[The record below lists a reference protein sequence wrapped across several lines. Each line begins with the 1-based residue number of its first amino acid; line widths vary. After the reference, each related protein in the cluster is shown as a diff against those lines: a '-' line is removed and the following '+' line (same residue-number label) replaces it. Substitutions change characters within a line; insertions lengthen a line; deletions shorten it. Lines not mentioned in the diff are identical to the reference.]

1 MQTNF
6 SQLTSSERRWCMQRG
21 LCLCCGA
28 DSHHSV
34 PSETTLCISKFSSY
48 CSSHSF
54 SILFQ
59 SHSDQWPFFCC
70 SYSPHQF
77 GRIIRFSGQ
86 LIHQLHLQ
94 AIPCSISLLIISI
107 VGKPLG
113 GGIITSLWICF
124 PMYRLYSPREH
135 FTSGSGGLHSH
146 PGTSLVGIAFIP
158 PSHGPCFKA
167 TQPRRAYTVYSSS
180 EKKKLCRPR
189 EWRDSIYSLTVCS
202 NNCPLYPQSSLEEN
216 GISTFRRSSQE
227 NLPEDH
233 RGNMAMYVV
242 YTTTAKAAWG
252 RKRKN

>member
-180 EKKKLCRPR
+180 EKKNCADR
-189 EWRDSIYSLTVCS
+189 ESGGIPSIVWLSALTTVHSILSPPWRKMVSVLSGD
-202 NNCPLYPQSSLEEN
+202 PARK
-216 GISTFRRSSQE
+216 TFQRTIGETWRC
-227 NLPEDH
+227 
-233 RGNMAMYVV
+233 M
-242 YTTTAKAAWG
+242 
-252 RKRKN
+252 